1 MSDVALN
8 CESRFKKKKDPNY
21 LIEKSKL
28 WQSRVITIILFLC
41 DIKYYLNYIIIFYC
55 LNIFNILK

>member
-28 WQSRVITIILFLC
+28 WQSRVITIILFLY
-41 DIKYYLNYIIIFYC
+41 DIKYYLNYIIIF
-55 LNIFNILK
+55 IVIV

>member
-21 LIEKSKL
+21 FIEKSKL
-28 WQSRVITIILFLC
+28 WQSRVITIILFLY